1 MTVRVRVVVLG
12 AGGELGARVCRLVA
26 VVEGAEIVGVSRSTR
41 APAGVA
47 MQRGD
52 VTDARGIA
60 QLLRAGDLVVN
71 CVGPFHYDP
80 APLVS
85 ACVAAGAHYCDLADD
100 VAFAERAREAARRGA
115 AWAAGVLVCTGASTV
130 PGLAGVLARAFASS
144 PRGSEIAR
152 VSAYLSVGS
161 GNPVSAGLLASLL
174 APLGRALPD
183 GARCFAALRAFRAG
197 DGRTLRFGAYPA
209 AFSEGV
215 VSIGARA
222 VPVSLHFGFDRAALT
237 ALLALIAPVLGRL
250 PKRAVARLARGMLP
264 LARVARVFGTL
275 RGLLALVAEDAAGR
289 EVARIELAAGAH
301 GLDIPAAPPAWIAA
315 RLVRGEGLPAGAVE
329 LADVVALSDTIGW
342 LRENAARTL
351 SSTPPGLLPT

>member
-1 MTVRVRVVVLG
+1 
-12 AGGELGARVCRLVA
+12 VA
-26 VVEGAEIVGVSRSTR
+26 AVEGVEVVGVSRSAR
-41 APAGVA
+41 GPAGVA

-52 VTDARGIA
+52 ATDAAGIA
-60 QLLRAGDLVVN
+60 RLLRGGDLVVN

-80 APLVS
+80 APLVA

-100 VAFAERAREAARRGA
+100 VAFAERAREAARRSGA
-115 AWAAGVLVCTGASTV
+115 LAAGVLACTGASTV

-144 PRGSEIAR
+144 PRADEIAR

-183 GARCFAALRAFRAG
+183 GARCFAESRALRAG

-222 VPVSLHFGFDRAALT
+222 VPASLHFGFDRAPLT
-237 ALLALIAPVLGRL
+237 ALLLLLAPALARL
-250 PKRAVARLARGMLP
+250 PKQGVARLARGMLP
-264 LARVARVFGTL
+264 FARVAQVFGTA

-289 EVARIELAAGAH
+289 ELARLELSASAG

-315 RLVRGEGLPAGAVE
+315 RLARGDLLPAGAVE
-329 LADVVALSDTIGW
+329 LADVIALSDAIGW
-342 LRENAARTL
+342 LRANAARTL
-351 SSTPPGLLPT
+351 SSAPPELVPS